1 MYIKQ
6 NKPLVTMVDALSNVA
21 VDTVLTREALVGLVV
36 LPTVVRSSL
45 LVVTATNVF
54 LTLVSVVRTVV
65 WWFIKGVFVVDD
77 GDVVGDATDGGCA
90 VVDVVLVCFLGI
102 WVTVVRVVFTTDR
115 VDGAGDVNDF
125 NNVVIRVVVVFV
137 GDFCVN
143 ISSLNGFVIIEI
155 DVVIDDV
162 KLSVIVSE
170 RETQCT
176 ADMGLLYLCVLME
189 FNCYKEN
196 AF

>member
-21 VDTVLTREALVGLVV
+21 VDTVLTRVALVGLVV

-189 FNCYKEN
+189 FNCY
-196 AF
+196 